1 MHALTLLFVAV
12 ESSTGYMGADA
23 VQDYLV
29 WSWPRERQGFEA
41 HSVDRTTRRSTLRRH
56 YQAADIGGQTMWAKF
71 RTQLAFV
78 GYRQLLR
85 FARSA
90 REWACL

>member
-1 MHALTLLFVAV
+1 V
-12 ESSTGYMGADA
+12 GADA

-29 WSWPRERQGFEA
+29 WSWPSERQGFEA
-41 HSVDRTTRRSTLRRH
+41 HSFDRATRRRTLRRY
-56 YQAADIGGQTMWAKF
+56 YQAPDLGGQSMWAKF

-78 GYRQLLR
+78 AYRQLLR

-90 REWACL
+90 QECARL